1 MAFFLRF
8 RQELVDLDF
17 LASMKQ
23 AQFFMT
29 IYLIISPFPFTITLS
44 LFVEVQR

>member
-1 MAFFLRF
+1 MDFFLRF
-8 RQELVDLDF
+8 RQELDL

-23 AQFFMT
+23 AHFFMT
-29 IYLIISPFPFTITLS
+29 IYLTITPFPFTITLS